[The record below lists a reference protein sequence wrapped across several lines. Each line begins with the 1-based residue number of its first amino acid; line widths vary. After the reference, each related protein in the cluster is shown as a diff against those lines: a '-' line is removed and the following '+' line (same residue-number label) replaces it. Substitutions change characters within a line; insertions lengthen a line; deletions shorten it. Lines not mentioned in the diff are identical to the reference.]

1 MLPAQTL
8 CTSMFSKWLLIII
21 LGLWAV
27 TALADGIYNPS
38 KVGFGSGVGDQGE
51 GGGIGNLG
59 IGAAPVIPTNC
70 TTGAIDLSTGCK
82 LPMLG
87 G

>member
-1 MLPAQTL
+1 
-8 CTSMFSKWLLIII
+8 MFSRAILILI

-27 TALADGIYNPS
+27 TAFADGIYNPYQN
-38 KVGFGSGVGDQGE
+38 KFGSGVGDQTL
-51 GGGIGNLG
+51 GGGINNLG
-59 IGAAPVIPTNC
+59 VGGTAVIPTSC